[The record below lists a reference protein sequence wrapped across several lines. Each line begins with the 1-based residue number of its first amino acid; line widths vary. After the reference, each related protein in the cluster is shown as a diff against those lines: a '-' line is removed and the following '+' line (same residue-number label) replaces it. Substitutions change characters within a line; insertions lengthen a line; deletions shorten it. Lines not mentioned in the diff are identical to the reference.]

1 MMDLTLV
8 ILFMTGL
15 SAMMKFY
22 LPDKFVPLLNFL
34 VGIAVGYFYIEMASM
49 KENLMYGALIG
60 LGVGG
65 FIEMAKVPLQ
75 NIFTKK

>member
-22 LPDKFVPLLNFL
+22 LPDKYVPLLNFV
-34 VGIAVGYFYIEMASM
+34 VGIAVGYFYIEVASM
-49 KENLMYGALIG
+49 KENLLYGALIG

-65 FIEMAKVPLQ
+65 FVEMAKLPIQ
-75 NIFTKK
+75 NLMKR

>member
-15 SAMMKFY
+15 SAMFKFY
-22 LPDKFVPLLNFL
+22 LPDKYVPLLNFV
-34 VGIAVGYFYIEMASM
+34 VGVAVGYFYIEVATM
-49 KENLMYGALIG
+49 KENLLYGALIG

-65 FIEMAKVPLQ
+65 FIEMAKLPIQ
-75 NIFTKK
+75 NLIKK